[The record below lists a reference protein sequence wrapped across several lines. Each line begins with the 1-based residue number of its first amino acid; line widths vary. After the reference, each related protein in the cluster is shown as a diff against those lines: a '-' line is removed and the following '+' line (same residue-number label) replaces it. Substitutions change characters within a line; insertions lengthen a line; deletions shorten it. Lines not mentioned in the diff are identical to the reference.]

1 MIGSFWN
8 LCRACPSMPVDKLAN
23 ALVLSST
30 AEDGEIEVRISNPIT
45 YKWEI
50 LIGLVVCY
58 SFTPSTG
65 ALTNGTNILGRD
77 RKWCEGR
84 LKPCLLQPVEAAYRQ
99 LGV

>member
-30 AEDGEIEVRISNPIT
+30 AEDGEIEVRISV
-45 YKWEI
+45 
-50 LIGLVVCY
+50 G
-58 SFTPSTG
+58 FTPSTG